1 MTKHCNNPQEVAPER
16 LGAGERHHRSLAAQQ
31 AGEIAERP
39 RAEAALRE
47 SEERCRRIVETT
59 HEGIWMADLTGIT
72 AFVNPQMSRMLGA
85 TPEQMIGRP
94 VYDFVFEE
102 DCPVVRQHFAE
113 FLQQPAGKRVEER
126 LRRSD
131 GAELWTVV
139 AASVVMNAHRQ
150 PVSFLG
156 MFTDITERK
165 RMEEVL
171 RDVQHTL
178 ERRVRERTAELQASH
193 QAMAESEEKYRRL
206 FETISDAAFVFEAEG
221 RQFVEVNEAALRLYG
236 YTREEFLKLT
246 HRAITAEPEDSE
258 ATIQLTLAGVAPRI
272 PLRYHRKKDG
282 TIFPV
287 EISAST

>member
-1 MTKHCNNPQEVAPER
+1 MLYSGRSRPNAPPIGTMRSIFSLMRGSIFRAAKGPRRPGATDAVGTLDRPHRMGRGCTSGRVRGKQQGAMTKHCNNPQEVAPER
-16 LGAGERHHRSLAAQQ
+16 LGAGERHHWSLAAQQ
-31 AGEIAERP
+31 AGEIAERQ

-126 LRRSD
+126 LRRID

-139 AASVVMNAHRQ
+139 AASVVLDAHRQ

-178 ERRVRERTAELQASH
+178 ERRVRERTAELQAS
-193 QAMAESEEKYRRL
+193 R
-206 FETISDAAFVFEAEG
+206 
-221 RQFVEVNEAALRLYG
+221 
-236 YTREEFLKLT
+236 
-246 HRAITAEPEDSE
+246 
-258 ATIQLTLAGVAPRI
+258 
-272 PLRYHRKKDG
+272 
-282 TIFPV
+282 
-287 EISAST
+287 